1 MFSLKNWLRGSR
13 LKCAAVTPVG
23 PGHAQRARECR
34 ASIEAAWREHPG
46 PFSGLEFHFIDDGR
60 GELGRSRA
68 RNAGVAAARQAGA
81 DWIFFL
87 DADDLMTPRAFSIFG
102 EYADRF
108 DAVWGL
114 MAIKPPE
121 SVDYH
126 VRFPQALTL
135 RSVDELL
142 LLDPF
147 MTLLMG
153 HFVRTSVAVDLP
165 FDETLDAGEDFD
177 YYIRA
182 WEKYRCTKV
191 AQVLSVNRS
200 DQHSSGPRA
209 ATADQWRVSASARLA
224 AALEKRNLQRDSDRA
239 VAAVNRCSQEAQA
252 FNRARHD
259 AGADSLMLLAGRLPY
274 RGRVEVTDCV
284 GGKFELFT
292 DNDDLVA
299 LSIAW
304 TGEYWPVASRLWQ
317 VLAADAQLILD
328 IGAYTGYFGLLAAR
342 AAATAEIVCFEPVA
356 ANFARLEMNLA
367 LNLAHNVCA
376 MKAAVAGA
384 DAAMTLRVPTDS
396 GVLPWHATL
405 LDDANPSLRCEQIE
419 AVCIDSVVANR
430 AKSGS
435 NLVRI
440 ATEGIAG
447 EIIAG
452 MAETILAAPPDL
464 LFSSIDAGHAQRLDG
479 ELRQHGY
486 RFYLVDE
493 SDSSIVVNHPTV
505 PAAEAG
511 RISGW
516 ATRRSPDDV
525 ARIIAAAYCNAGK
538 TAAC

>member
-46 PFSGLEFHFIDDGR
+46 PFSGLEFHFVDDGR

-68 RNAGVAAARQAGA
+68 RNAGVAAARQSEA

-87 DADDLMTPRAFSIFG
+87 DADDLMTPRAFSIFD

-121 SVDYH
+121 SADYH

-239 VAAVNRCSQEAQA
+239 VAAVNRCSQEAQT

-342 AAATAEIVCFEPVA
+342 AAATADIVCLEPVA

-367 LNLAHNVCA
+367 LNHAHNVRA
-376 MKAAVAGA
+376 MQTAAAGA

-396 GVLPWHATL
+396 GVLPLHATL
-405 LDDANPSLRCEQIE
+405 HDDAHPSLSCEQIK
-419 AVCIDSVVANR
+419 VVSIDGVVAGS
-430 AKSGS
+430 AKSGAR
-435 NLVRI
+435 LVRI
-440 ATEGIAG
+440 AVDGIAG
-447 EIIAG
+447 EVVAG
-452 MAETILAAPPDL
+452 MAETIRVASPDL
-464 LFSSIDAGHAQRLDG
+464 LFSSIDAGRAQRLEG
-479 ELRQHGY
+479 ELRQQGY
-486 RFYLVDE
+486 RFYFVDE
-493 SDSSIVVNHPTV
+493 RDSSIVAGQPMV
-505 PAAEAG
+505 PAAEDS

-525 ARIIAAAYCNAGK
+525 TRIVAAAYCNAGK
-538 TAAC
+538 TTAC

>member
-114 MAIKPPE
+114 MAIKPPD
-121 SVDYH
+121 SADYH

-153 HFVRTSVAVDLP
+153 HFVRTGVAVELP

-224 AALEKRNLQRDSDRA
+224 AALESRNLQRDSDRA
-239 VAAVNRCSQEAQA
+239 VAAVNRCTQEAQA

-259 AGADSLMLLAGRLPY
+259 AGADSLRLLAGRLPY
-274 RGRVEVTDCV
+274 RGPVEVTDCV
-284 GGKFELFT
+284 GGKFALFT

-317 VLAADAQLILD
+317 VLAAEAQLILD
-328 IGAYTGYFGLLAAR
+328 VSAYTGYFGLLAAR
-342 AAATAEIVCFEPVA
+342 AAATADIVCLEPVA

-367 LNLAHNVCA
+367 LNHAHNVRA
-376 MKAAVAGA
+376 MRTAAAGA
-384 DAAMTLRVPTDS
+384 DAAMTLRVPIDS
-396 GVLPWHATL
+396 GVLPLHATL
-405 LDDANPSLRCEQIE
+405 HDDGRPFLRCEHIE
-419 AVCIDSVVANR
+419 AVSIDSVVAGR
-430 AKSGS
+430 ARSGAS
-435 NLVRI
+435 LVRI
-440 ATEGIAG
+440 AAEGIAG
-447 EIIAG
+447 DIVAG
-452 MAETILAAPPDL
+452 MVQTIRAASPDL
-464 LFSSIDAGHAQRLDG
+464 LFSSIDAGHVLRLDA
-479 ELRQHGY
+479 ELRQQGY

-493 SDSSIVVNHPTV
+493 SDSSIVANQPMV